1 MSITLTF
8 FKKLGSKECDDFR
21 GSFAGPGE
29 PPGEWEYLGRYRDIK
44 DSGIKLSVNE
54 FSDLNSLIISGVNY
68 STRIKQYPYLELTYN
83 GDTSKAIP
91 YSPSISQNDWTSN
104 QIRKW
109 VFESIKV
116 LAPKGQPSQDQTIS
130 DQTTNDALDQTENN
144 ASDSNDQ
151 PYMDEPEEIPE
162 NTNQQS
168 DRETTTAKVTNNKEA
183 LLKESQIVDGQS
195 PGIINEFKNDP
206 WFSYILGGSL
216 LLVMCTVA
224 GVIIGSK
231 LSDDSDI
238 EVYRK
243 KNNKAKLIFEEK
255 EKLRHLLGGKAIY
268 PGNQNG
274 IGNQQEWTAVDGL
287 RMPTPSNNIVASN
300 NANVEQE
307 TDYLFSED
315 DPDDLT
321 LSFNGAPMDFGK
333 KLRDFSNMWEQGP
346 PSAFKRL
353 VNTLVGKP
361 KAKETAT
368 KSLETNTPITTSV
381 INTNKAAVTKDVNN
395 YSSSE
400 PETIT
405 DGVTVTFSDDND
417 ADDIF
422 MGIADI
428 EETEEVQNN
437 KVTE

>member
-1 MSITLTF
+1 M
-8 FKKLGSKECDDFR
+8 
-21 GSFAGPGE
+21 
-29 PPGEWEYLGRYRDIK
+29 EYLGRYRDIK

-224 GVIIGSK
+224 GVIIGS
-231 LSDDSDI
+231 S
-238 EVYRK
+238 
-243 KNNKAKLIFEEK
+243 F
-255 EKLRHLLGGKAIY
+255 
-268 PGNQNG
+268 Q
-274 IGNQQEWTAVDGL
+274 
-287 RMPTPSNNIVASN
+287 MIV
-300 NANVEQE
+300 
-307 TDYLFSED
+307 
-315 DPDDLT
+315 
-321 LSFNGAPMDFGK
+321 
-333 KLRDFSNMWEQGP
+333 
-346 PSAFKRL
+346 
-353 VNTLVGKP
+353 
-361 KAKETAT
+361 
-368 KSLETNTPITTSV
+368 I
-381 INTNKAAVTKDVNN
+381 
-395 YSSSE
+395 
-400 PETIT
+400 
-405 DGVTVTFSDDND
+405 
-417 ADDIF
+417 
-422 MGIADI
+422 
-428 EETEEVQNN
+428 
-437 KVTE
+437 